1 MQMNSGGSA
10 PEKRPQLSAAFA
22 ASRGAFASVGVF
34 SFFTNLLMLT
44 GPLYMLQVYDRVLT
58 SGSIPTLIALS
69 VLVFMLYAFMGILEF
84 IRTRIMVRIGVQ
96 LDERLGEKAFDAVQR
111 HAIKRTPNVGA
122 QPVRD
127 LDVIRKFVSGPGPLA
142 FFDTPWMPIYLGV
155 IFSLHPWLGY
165 FALTSAII
173 LFTYALLNEAITRK
187 PTAQAN
193 ETTMAAN
200 AWTEES
206 RRNAEVIG
214 AMGMSEAIRRRW
226 QELHNVALDDGT
238 HASDRAGTIATLSK
252 VTRMILQS
260 GMLGLGAYLAVL
272 QEISPGT
279 MIAGTIIM
287 SRALAPVDQAI
298 NQWRAFLEARKSY
311 GRLKLVLD
319 GGPEEEQPME
329 LPEPTGRISVENL
342 MLSIPGVEKP
352 LLQGINFVLESGE
365 ALGVLGP
372 SAAGKSTLARAL
384 VGVWPP
390 TRGDVRLDGA
400 LLEQWND
407 DQIGKSI
414 GYLPQNVEL
423 FSATIEQNI
432 ARFQPDASPEKVVE
446 AAKMADVHEMILR
459 LPDGYG
465 TQIGEGGAMLS
476 AGQRQ
481 RVGLARAL
489 YGNPVFVVLDEPNS
503 NLDAEGEAAVIT
515 AINSMKKMGASVVVI
530 AHRPSAISSVD
541 KIVFIKEGTQLAFGP
556 RDEILDKILKSNA
569 PKSPNTPKN
578 KENHDA

>member
-1 MQMNSGGSA
+1 MQMNSDGSN
-10 PEKRPQLSAAFA
+10 PKRRPQLSEAFA
-22 ASRGAFASVGVF
+22 ASRGAFTSVGVF

-58 SGSIPTLIALS
+58 SSSIPTLIALS
-69 VLVFMLYAFMGILEF
+69 ALVFLLYAFMGILEF

-96 LDERLGEKAFDAVQR
+96 LDERLGNKAFDAVQR

-155 IFSLHPWLGY
+155 IFLLHPWLGY
-165 FALTSAII
+165 FALASAII
-173 LFTYALLNEAITRK
+173 LFTYALLNEIITRK

-200 AWTEES
+200 SWTEES

-214 AMGMSEAIRRRW
+214 AMGMSEAIRKRW
-226 QELHNVALDDGT
+226 QELHDVALEDST

-298 NQWRAFLEARKSY
+298 NQWRSFLEARKSY

-329 LPEPTGRISVENL
+329 LPAPTGRISVENL
-342 MLSIPGVEKP
+342 LLSIPSLDKP
-352 LLQGINFVLESGE
+352 LLQGINFMLEPGE

-390 TRGDVRLDGA
+390 TRGNVRLDGA
-400 LLEQWND
+400 LLEQWSD
-407 DQIGKSI
+407 DQIGKYI

-432 ARFQPDASPEKVVE
+432 ARFQPDASPEKVVD

-465 TQIGEGGAMLS
+465 TQIGESGAMLS

-515 AINSMKKMGASVVVI
+515 AINRMKKMGTSVVVI
-530 AHRPSAISSVD
+530 AHRPSAISTVD

-556 RDEILDKILKSNA
+556 RDEILEKILKSNPLKKKA
-569 PKSPNTPKN
+569 KQ
-578 KENHDA
+578 DV